1 MLFVE
6 DNVIYIT
13 KGDDGTMPV
22 NVSLNGEPYTMGPA
36 DVLIITVREMPDKD
50 FPELLRTQS
59 LPGSNNLVFVPS
71 DSEDIDPGK
80 YSADIEL
87 IDGSGKKHTIWPKL
101 EGKLRFSGKNY
112 ENFVVMPEV
121 T

>member
-6 DNVIYIT
+6 ENVIYLT

-22 NVSLNGEPYTMGPA
+22 KVTLNGEPYEMGA
-36 DVLIITVREMPDKD
+36 TDVLTITVREMPDKG
-50 FPELLRTQS
+50 FPALLSTSS
-59 LPGSNNLVFVPS
+59 LPGSNNLVFVPG

-101 EGKLRFSGKNY
+101 EGKLRSSGKNY
-112 ENFVVMPEV
+112 ENFVIMPEV

>member
-1 MLFVE
+1 MIFVE
-6 DNVIYIT
+6 DNVIYLT
-13 KGDDGTMPV
+13 KGDDGTLPV
-22 NVSLNGEPYTMGPA
+22 NVFLNREPYTMGPD
-36 DVLIITVREMPDKD
+36 DVLTITVREMPDKG
-50 FPELLRTQS
+50 FPVLLSTHS

-71 DSEDIDPGK
+71 DSADIDPGK

-87 IDGSGKKHTIWPKL
+87 VDGSGKRRTIWPKL
-101 EGKLRFSGKNY
+101 EGKLRYSGKNY